1 MSKKEFIGVI
11 AGKAGVIK
19 KDTEAV
25 YDALWASVIES
36 LKAGEKVQI
45 TGFGTFEIRERPER
59 IAKNPR
65 TGESVKVAASKA
77 LSFKAGKS
85 LKDSINN

>member
-11 AGKAGVIK
+11 AGKAGVSK